1 MLSVALYLYISI
13 TLYLYNSIPLVS
25 YFMWSG
31 ACIKLL
37 ALAFIYIILY
47 RLISLVSHITI
58 ILIYPPPHIFK
69 TLQDIF
75 DKEAWYVDIHIVR
88 VYVVCLDGYYSI
100 LMFLY
105 FSSSGALE
113 CLDLLLSY
121 SIIKLALHN
130 TQHHTNNNP

>member
-1 MLSVALYLYISI
+1 M
-13 TLYLYNSIPLVS
+13 
-25 YFMWSG
+25 
-31 ACIKLL
+31 
-37 ALAFIYIILY
+37 
-47 RLISLVSHITI
+47 
-58 ILIYPPPHIFK
+58 
-69 TLQDIF
+69 
-75 DKEAWYVDIHIVR
+75 DIHIVR

-130 TQHHTNNNP
+130 T